1 MWGGKVSWFTSALKG
16 EVSDRMAT
24 YLVTGANRGIGL
36 EYCRQLQQRGDTV
49 IAVCRSRS
57 EDLDALGV
65 RVETNVDITSDDSVA
80 HLAEALQDTHLDVL
94 INNAA
99 IVERISLENL
109 DFESIRRQF
118 EVNAIGTLRL
128 THALLPQVVTGGKV
142 IIMTS
147 RMGSIEDNTS
157 GGSYG
162 YRMSKVAVSMAGKSL
177 AIDLK
182 PQNIAVAILH
192 PGLVSTR
199 MTGFTPNGIT
209 PEESVKGL
217 LARIDELTL
226 ENTGS
231 FWHSNGEILPW

>member
-1 MWGGKVSWFTSALKG
+1 
-16 EVSDRMAT
+16 MAT

-36 EYCRQLQQRGDTV
+36 EYCRQLQQRGDDV
-49 IAVCRSRS
+49 IAVCRSS
-57 EDLDALGV
+57 SDELDALGV
-65 RVETNVDITSDDSVA
+65 PVETGVDITSEDTVA
-80 HLAEALQDTHLDVL
+80 QLAKKLQRTQLDVL

-128 THALLPQVVTGGKV
+128 TKALLPSVVAGGKV

-177 AIDLK
+177 ALDLK
-182 PQNIAVAILH
+182 PKNIAVAILH

-199 MTGFTPNGIT
+199 MTGFTQNGIT
-209 PEESVKGL
+209 PEVSVKGL
-217 LARIDELTL
+217 LNRIDELTL

-231 FWHSNGEILPW
+231 FWHSNGEKLPW

>member
-1 MWGGKVSWFTSALKG
+1 
-16 EVSDRMAT
+16 MAT
-24 YLVTGANRGIGL
+24 YLVTGVNRGIGL
-36 EYCRQLQQRGDTV
+36 EYCRQLQQRGDDV
-49 IAVCRSRS
+49 IAVCRSS
-57 EDLDALGV
+57 GDELDALGV
-65 RVETNVDITSDDSVA
+65 RVETGVEITSADSVA
-80 HLAEALQDTHLDVL
+80 QLAEKLQGTRLDVL

-99 IVERISLENL
+99 IVERISLANL

-128 THALLPQVVTGGKV
+128 TQALLPCVVAGGKV

-199 MTGFTPNGIT
+199 MTGFTQNGIT
-209 PEESVKGL
+209 PETSVKGL